1 MSIGWQP
8 LREFVEPNPGPSWD
22 DIKKTLGVSELKN
35 IPHNLLSWR
44 IWCMVDVYY
53 LELNN

>member
-22 DIKKTLGVSELKN
+22 DIKKTLVDTKLGGAERAKKYSSQLIILE
-35 IPHNLLSWR
+35 NL
-44 IWCMVDVYY
+44 VYG
-53 LELNN
+53 